1 MSATRFIVSVTFP
14 SPLKAGESG
23 TVIAFPIGGTFASGS
38 YALQYDTGGGIYAE
52 MATDSTI
59 GASLIF
65 NVAAINMPPTGYSTL
80 RLEFNSIGT
89 YLLDVGA
96 PIYVEPGDTPIPP
109 SVLCFKQGTNILTY
123 NVKNKKEEYREIQH
137 LQVGDL
143 VKTTDGKYKPINY
156 IMQSKIYNQSDD
168 KVIKDRLYKCS
179 RDAFP
184 QLFEEL
190 IITGAHSILVKHL
203 TDTERESIMEMYGD
217 IYVTDD
223 HYRLPACIDARTNVY
238 KIDGIFDIY
247 NFSLDNECI
256 YGNYGVY
263 ANGLLVECT
272 SKHHLTNE

>member
-1 MSATRFIVSVTFP
+1 MSATQFIARITIP

-23 TVIAFPIGGTFASGS
+23 TVIADPIGGTFDSGN
-38 YALQYDTGGGIYAE
+38 YALQYDSGSSIYVE
-52 MATDSTI
+52 MATDFTS

-65 NVAAINMPPTGYSTL
+65 NVAANHMPPMGSWTL
-80 RLEFNSIGT
+80 RLKLIAAGT
-89 YLLDVGA
+89 YLSDVGGQITVA
-96 PIYVEPGDTPIPP
+96 QGDAPIPP
-109 SVLCFKQGTNILTY
+109 SVLCFKQGTNILTWDAT
-123 NVKNKKEEYREIQH
+123 NKKEEYREIQY

-143 VKTTDGKYKPINY
+143 VKTTDGKYRAINH
-156 IMQSKIYNQSDD
+156 IMQSKLYNQSDD
-168 KVIKDRLYKCS
+168 QIIKDRLYKCT

-203 TDTERESIMEMYGD
+203 TDTERESIMEMYGN

-247 NFSLDNECI
+247 NFSLKNECI

>member
-1 MSATRFIVSVTFP
+1 MSVTEFVISVTYP
-14 SPLKAGESG
+14 SPLTAGESG
-23 TVIAFPIGGTFASGS
+23 TIIADPSGGPSFDSGS
-38 YALQYDTGGGIYAE
+38 YALQYHSGGGIYLE
-52 MATDSTI
+52 MATDTTT
-59 GASLIF
+59 GGSLIF
-65 NVAAINMPPTGYSTL
+65 NVAAIDMPPAGNWIL
-80 RLEFNSIGT
+80 RIEFNSIGT
-89 YLLDVGA
+89 YLTKVGG
-96 PIYVEPGDTPIPP
+96 PIYVESGDTPIPP

-256 YGNYGVY
+256 YGNYGY
-263 ANGLLVECT
+263 TQMDCWWNARANII
-272 SKHHLTNE
+272 